1 MALTGRDR
9 TPKRSKRRIKDE
21 TNPKDLIGVTKAP
34 LRLVPPIL
42 EILTSVPMA
51 VGAKKYGAFNWR
63 KSAVRH
69 SLYLEAAR
77 RHIDA
82 ILDGEVCD
90 EETKIEH
97 EASVAA
103 CMAIIMDARSIGKL
117 VDDLCPVRGGATK
130 ELKRVATVVKVL
142 GLSYM
147 DADPRTSGPG
157 LRG

>member
-1 MALTGRDR
+1 MAKKRTLRVRRDVD
-9 TPKRSKRRIKDE
+9 K

-34 LRLVPPIL
+34 LRLVPPVL

-82 ILDGEVCD
+82 ILDGEACD
-90 EETKIEH
+90 EETTVEH

-103 CMAIIMDARSIGKL
+103 CMAIIMDARAVGKL
-117 VDDLCPVRGGATK
+117 INDLCPVRGGASK
-130 ELKRVATVVKVL
+130 ELKRVAGVIKAL
-142 GLSYM
+142 GLTYM
-147 DADPRTSGPG
+147 EADPRYSKAGP
-157 LRG
+157 RG